1 MAHSI
6 IFPRR
11 SFFYA
16 IGNTSAE
23 VLTDSLPPEERLD
36 LLLLGCGDPRNILYT
51 VQSDA
56 PAASR
61 AYDITCC
68 DVEPA
73 ILARNVLLF
82 TLLAD
87 TDKGSD
93 TAIWEIFYHLRISG
107 PSLALLQR
115 HCFKLLAVSE
125 SLEQWSGSSYAKF
138 VKPRT
143 EHTLHD
149 MRRFWFKYATAT
161 FFTPTLK
168 QQMRETLAK
177 GMQEVIDGCENM
189 ADVQTASLSAGLFW
203 EQMFQTG
210 MAGKHYAHYWKH
222 GVVGGSSIK
231 AATEVNPTFMYT
243 ELGSGF
249 TLHYGSDPI
258 LGFHLAGLFA
268 PIEGRPAQPDIAG
281 VGAYVQREFVGWC
294 AAFRTC
300 LTSSVKFVIRPYV
313 GDALSFC
320 RALAGGGGQSVS
332 PFDGRPIELD
342 SANDDPPPRTYN
354 VIDTSNIAD
363 HIGFFNV
370 LTVSVPLLRQSPWS
384 VLHTNSL
391 LPRSDKTTNAFLDRI
406 GIDLTTLSLLIGLA
420 PLPLLSHFSSK
431 PPSKLIGPTTDG
443 NGARCHQPIAWK
455 YPTGGDQVA
464 LQDGTPAWKPVSFDP
479 ERLSD
484 ILLSLYLHMFT
495 NENLEKIRARRSLE
509 GVDDSSIVL
518 DVRSSFTAFLKL
530 LKGRIQT
537 DWPRAVKL
545 LFDRIYADR
554 SLMLG
559 SNHFQ
564 DLFTQAHILGLYSFG
579 FLSPTF
585 EMPLSSSSALF
596 ANWRNTPLVVHFV
609 MRVPRSA
616 FQPLMDLPIS
626 IVGTPMLQCELVAR
640 FQFHSIFSSMQLT
653 FGDVVLEGQ
662 GEDAVAVIT
671 RDEEGWQG
679 EAPVVVSLAVPSRL
693 LQLDPQNTMFRLALR
708 GTPHAASNLTS
719 TLGIELVL
727 HSAGLMDEGVYA
739 VQDPPRVHGFR
750 SVQDAEASIPDTSLH
765 DASVSDVPLST
776 ATESPDTRK
785 NTAIVIFNEGATTP
799 SHLSIRVDFL
809 SNSTRETLAPK
820 TAVVAAQQYLP
831 CTVKLLVGDGQLRDI
846 VAFPFPV
853 DARDAKVRVARKS
866 GYVEI
871 IVRIVSA
878 DPAIASGGYT
888 SNRMP
893 VVVSDGKP
901 FAWNLHYVNLATC
914 PAMASVQPIS
924 SIYKW
929 LQPPL
934 MYTFSDREL
943 AMRQVADYSN
953 TFVQVK
959 GNIVE
964 MILNACTSSD
974 RVFGLGSN
982 TSDGIHT
989 IVFVNAIR
997 FDLASHGLLLDVC
1010 VLPMQK
1016 GMKEI
1021 KDFLLDISL
1030 LGNVC
1035 SIATNDE
1042 ERVAWKKMLPAFVE
1056 RCRTWMH
1063 QPDCPYLNKGAPLA
1077 TGHFDNPICAC
1088 GQGKDIPANDVLRGC
1103 PPLVRMVTRAAIG
1116 LAFPVPYLESIGAKG
1131 SASTKTM
1138 EQLVKED
1145 RCWACLKGGVQLMA
1159 CSRCKK
1165 MKYCSRACQ
1174 AKDWKAHKE
1183 ICAVIGAGMY
1193 FGL

>member
-6 IFPRR
+6 IFPRQ

-23 VLTDSLPPEERLD
+23 VLSDSLPPEERLD

-51 VQSDA
+51 VYSDA
-56 PAASR
+56 SAGSR

-73 ILARNVLLF
+73 ILTRNVLLF
-82 TLLAD
+82 TLLAE

-107 PSLALLQR
+107 SSLALLQR

-177 GMQEVIDGCENM
+177 GMQEVTDGCENM

-210 MAGKHYAHYWKH
+210 LAGKHYAHYWKH

-243 ELGSGF
+243 ELGSSF

-268 PIEGRPAQPDIAG
+268 PIEGRTARPDIPG
-281 VGAYVQREFVGWC
+281 VGFYVQREFSGWC
-294 AAFRTC
+294 AAFRTR
-300 LTSSVKFVIRPYV
+300 LTSSVKFVIRPYI

-320 RALAGGGGQSVS
+320 RALAGERGQTVS

-354 VIDTSNIAD
+354 VIHTSNIAD
-363 HIGFFNV
+363 HIGLFNV

-391 LPRSDKTTNAFLDRI
+391 LPRADKTTNAFLDRI
-406 GIDLTTLSLLIGLA
+406 GIDLTPLSLLLGLA
-420 PLPLLSHFSSK
+420 PLPLLSKFSSK
-431 PPSKLIGPTTDG
+431 PHSKPTGPTTDG
-443 NGARCHQPIAWK
+443 SSARCHQPIAWK
-455 YPTGGDQVA
+455 FPTGGDQVA
-464 LQDGTPAWKPVSFDP
+464 LQDGTSVWKPVSFDS
-479 ERLSD
+479 ERLSN
-484 ILLSLYLHMFT
+484 ILFSLYLHMFA
-495 NENLEKIRARRSLE
+495 NENLEKMRARRSLE
-509 GVDDSSIVL
+509 GADDSSIVL
-518 DVRSSFTAFLKL
+518 DVRSSFTAFLTL

-537 DWPRAVKL
+537 DWPRAMKL

-559 SNHFQ
+559 TNHFQ
-564 DLFTQAHILGLYSFG
+564 DLFSQAHILGLYSFG

-585 EMPLSSSSALF
+585 EMPPTSSSALF
-596 ANWRNTPLVVHFV
+596 ANWRDIPLVVHLV

-626 IVGTPMLQCELVAR
+626 TAGTPMLQCELVAR

-653 FGDVVLEGQ
+653 FGDVVTEGQ

-671 RDEEGWQG
+671 RDEDGWQG
-679 EAPVVVSLAVPSRL
+679 EPPVVVSLAVPSRL
-693 LQLDPQNTMFRLALR
+693 LQLDPQTTMFRLALR

-719 TLGIELVL
+719 TLGVELVL
-727 HSAGLMDEGVYA
+727 HSAGLMDKGVHI
-739 VQDPPRVHGFR
+739 VKDSPRVHCSR
-750 SVQDAEASIPDTSLH
+750 SVQDAEVSIPDTSLH

-809 SNSTRETLAPK
+809 SNSARETLAPK
-820 TAVVAAQQYLP
+820 TAVVAAQQNSP
-831 CTVKLLVGDGQLRDI
+831 CTVELLVGDGQLRDI

-866 GYVEI
+866 GYVE
-871 IVRIVSA
+871 VT
-878 DPAIASGGYT
+878 SGGYT

-901 FAWNLHYVNLATC
+901 FAWNLQYVNLATC
-914 PAMASVQPIS
+914 PAMASSQPIS

-943 AMRQVADYSN
+943 AMRQVADHSN

-964 MILNACTSSD
+964 MILNACSSSD
-974 RVFGLGSN
+974 RVFGLGFN
-982 TSDGIHT
+982 TPDGIHT

-997 FDLASHGLLLDVC
+997 FDLASHGLLLNVC

-1016 GMKEI
+1016 GMKEV
-1021 KDFLLDISL
+1021 KDFLLEISL
-1030 LGNVC
+1030 LGNIC

-1042 ERVAWKKMLPAFVE
+1042 ERVVWKKMLPAFVE
-1056 RCRTWMH
+1056 RCRTWTH
-1063 QPDCPYLNKGAPLA
+1063 RPDCPYLNQGAPLA
-1077 TGHFDNPICAC
+1077 TGHFDNPICTC

-1103 PPLVRMVTRAAIG
+1103 PPLARMVTRAAIG
-1116 LAFPVPYLESIGAKG
+1116 LALPVPYLESIGAKG

-1183 ICAVIGAGMY
+1183 LCAVIGAGMY

>member
-23 VLTDSLPPEERLD
+23 VLSASLPPEERLD

-51 VQSDA
+51 VHSDA
-56 PAASR
+56 PADSR

-73 ILARNVLLF
+73 ILARN
-82 TLLAD
+82 
-87 TDKGSD
+87 GSD

-115 HCFKLLAVSE
+115 HCFKLLA
-125 SLEQWSGSSYAKF
+125 WSGSSYAKF

-189 ADVQTASLSAGLFW
+189 AD
-203 EQMFQTG
+203 MFQTG
-210 MAGKHYAHYWKH
+210 LAGKHYARYWKH
-222 GVVGGSSIK
+222 GVV
-231 AATEVNPTFMYT
+231 ATEVNPTFLYT

-281 VGAYVQREFVGWC
+281 VGAYVQREFAGWC
-294 AAFRTC
+294 AAFRTR
-300 LTSSVKFVIRPYV
+300 LTSSAKFVIRPYV

-320 RALAGGGGQSVS
+320 RALAGEGGQSIS
-332 PFDGRPIELD
+332 PFDGRPVELD
-342 SANDDPPPRTYN
+342 SANDDPPPRAYN

-585 EMPLSSSSALF
+585 EMPLFSSSALF
-596 ANWRNTPLVVHFV
+596 ANWRNTPLVGHLV

-626 IVGTPMLQCELVAR
+626 TVGTPMLQCELVAR

-653 FGDVVLEGQ
+653 FGDVVVEGK
-662 GEDAVAVIT
+662 GEAAVAAIT

-727 HSAGLMDEGVYA
+727 HSAGLMDEGVYV

-765 DASVSDVPLST
+765 DASISDVSLPT

-809 SNSTRETLAPK
+809 SNSARETLAPK
-820 TAVVAAQQYLP
+820 TAVVAAQQYSP

-914 PAMASVQPIS
+914 PAMASSQPIS
-924 SIYKW
+924 SSYKW

-943 AMRQVADYSN
+943 TMRQVADHSN

-974 RVFGLGSN
+974 RVFALGFN
-982 TSDGIHT
+982 TPDGIHT

-997 FDLASHGLLLDVC
+997 FDLAAHGLLLDVC
-1010 VLPMQK
+1010 VLPLQK
-1016 GMKEI
+1016 GMKEF
-1021 KDFLLDISL
+1021 KDFLLEISL

-1056 RCRTWMH
+1056 RCRTWTH
-1063 QPDCPYLNKGAPLA
+1063 RPDCPYLNKGAPLA

-1088 GQGKDIPANDVLRGC
+1088 GQGKDIPDNDVLRGC

-1145 RCWACLKGGVQLMA
+1145 RCWAA
-1159 CSRCKK
+1159 ACKK

>member
-23 VLTDSLPPEERLD
+23 VLSASIPPEERLD

-51 VQSDA
+51 VYSDS
-56 PAASR
+56 PAGSR

-68 DVEPA
+68 YVEPA
-73 ILARNVLLF
+73 ILARNILLF

-107 PSLALLQR
+107 PCSP
-115 HCFKLLAVSE
+115 FFS
-125 SLEQWSGSSYAKF
+125 
-138 VKPRT
+138 
-143 EHTLHD
+143 
-149 MRRFWFKYATAT
+149 ATASSSSLSPSPWNSGRAAPMQTT

-177 GMQEVIDGCENM
+177 GMQDVIDGCENM

-203 EQMFQTG
+203 EQMFQTDLV
-210 MAGKHYAHYWKH
+210 GKHYAHYWKH
-222 GVVGGSSIK
+222 GVVGESSIK

-249 TLHYGSDPI
+249 NIHYGSDPI

-268 PIEGRPAQPDIAG
+268 PIERRPAQPDIAG
-281 VGAYVQREFVGWC
+281 VGAYVQREFAGWC
-294 AAFRTC
+294 AAFRTR
-300 LTSSVKFVIRPYV
+300 LTSSAKFVIRPYV

-320 RALAGGGGQSVS
+320 RALAGEGGQSVS

-363 HIGFFNV
+363 HIGLFNA

-391 LPRSDKTTNAFLDRI
+391 LPRADKTTNAFLDRI
-406 GIDLTTLSLLIGLA
+406 GIDLTTLCLLLGLA
-420 PLPLLSHFSSK
+420 PLPLLSQFSSK
-431 PPSKLIGPTTDG
+431 PPSKLTGPTTDG
-443 NGARCHQPIAWK
+443 SSARCHQPIAWK
-455 YPTGGDQVA
+455 FPTGGDHVV
-464 LQDGTPAWKPVSFDP
+464 LQGGSPIWRPVSFDP

-484 ILLSLYLHMFT
+484 ILFSLYLHMFA
-495 NENLEKIRARRSLE
+495 NENLEKMRARRSLE
-509 GVDDSSIVL
+509 GADDSSIVL
-518 DVRSSFTAFLKL
+518 DVRSSFTAFLKP
-530 LKGRIQT
+530 LKGRIPT
-537 DWPRAVKL
+537 DWPRAMKL

-559 SNHFQ
+559 SNYFQ

-585 EMPLSSSSALF
+585 EMPLSSSSAFF
-596 ANWRNTPLVVHFV
+596 ANWRNTPLVGHLV

-616 FQPLMDLPIS
+616 FQPLMDSPIS

-662 GEDAVAVIT
+662 EEDAVAVIT

-708 GTPHAASNLTS
+708 GTPHAASNLTP

-727 HSAGLMDEGVYA
+727 HSAGLMDEGVY
-739 VQDPPRVHGFR
+739 VVKDPPRVRGFR
-750 SVQDAEASIPDTSLH
+750 SVQDVEASIPDTSLH
-765 DASVSDVPLST
+765 DALVSDVPIST

-809 SNSTRETLAPK
+809 SNSARETLAPK

-901 FAWNLHYVNLATC
+901 FAWNLHYVNLAAC

-943 AMRQVADYSN
+943 AMRQVADHSN

-964 MILNACTSSD
+964 MILNACSSSD
-974 RVFGLGSN
+974 RVFGLGFN
-982 TSDGIHT
+982 TPDGIHT

-1016 GMKEI
+1016 GMKEV
-1021 KDFLLDISL
+1021 KDFLLEISL

-1056 RCRTWMH
+1056 RCRTWTH
-1063 QPDCPYLNKGAPLA
+1063 RPDCLYLEKGAPLA
-1077 TGHFDNPICAC
+1077 TEHFDNPICTC

-1103 PPLVRMVTRAAIG
+1103 PPLARMVTRAAIG
-1116 LAFPVPYLESIGAKG
+1116 LAFPVPHLESIGVKG